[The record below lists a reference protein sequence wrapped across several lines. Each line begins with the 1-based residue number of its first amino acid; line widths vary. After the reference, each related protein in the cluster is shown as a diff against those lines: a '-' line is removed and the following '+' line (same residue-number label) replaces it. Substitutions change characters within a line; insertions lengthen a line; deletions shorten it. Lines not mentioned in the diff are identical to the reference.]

1 MPAAASTATSFDTR
15 LMIRILLSSHGD
27 TQHPRHTP
35 HYPQTAPKNVPPS
48 VQQTPNAGRKS
59 MHRCTG
65 AHPRIGLR
73 PPNPR
78 NPWIEP
84 RRQPQISART
94 APRTTAQRFPNAL
107 QTPPEQR
114 KGGARPK
121 PAPPCHSQ
129 TPGMRAHAFRRR
141 IQRTPRNQTA
151 HALHTQPPSLAQVAQ
166 PGTGSRRSQPVPRNA
181 FAVPSHA
188 HDRRYFA
195 ATRREVV
202 RP

>member
-1 MPAAASTATSFDTR
+1 M
-15 LMIRILLSSHGD
+15 
-27 TQHPRHTP
+27 
-35 HYPQTAPKNVPPS
+35 PPS
-48 VQQTPNAGRKS
+48 VQQTPNAGRKP

-78 NPWIEP
+78 NPWIES

-94 APRTTAQRFPNAL
+94 APRTTAQRFPNAR

-114 KGGARPK
+114 KGGAGRSQPL
-121 PAPPCHSQ
+121 PCHSQ

-181 FAVPSHA
+181 FAAPSQA
-188 HDRRYFA
+188 HDHRNLA
-195 ATRREVV
+195 AAGREVV
-202 RP
+202 RA